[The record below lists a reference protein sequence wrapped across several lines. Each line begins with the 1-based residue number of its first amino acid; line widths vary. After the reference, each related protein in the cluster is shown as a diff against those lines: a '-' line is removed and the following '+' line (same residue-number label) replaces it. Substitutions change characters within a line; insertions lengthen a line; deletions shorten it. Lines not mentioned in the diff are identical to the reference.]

1 MVVVIYIISIVV
13 VLLGIMLWSTNEVF
27 GDEINDLKDLI
38 NDYTE
43 LTTKEFKRLENEIKN
58 LKEQIYVG
66 TGIN

>member
-1 MVVVIYIISIVV
+1 MVVAICIISIVV
-13 VLLGIMLWSTNEVF
+13 VFLGIMLWSIIEVF
-27 GDEINDLKDLI
+27 GDVTHDLQDLI

>member
-1 MVVVIYIISIVV
+1 MVVAICIISVV
-13 VLLGIMLWSTNEVF
+13 VVFLGIMLWSIIEVF
-27 GDEINDLKDLI
+27 GDVTRDLQDLI